1 MTRQA
6 LAGHPTLKPLSLNFP
21 REGGR
26 GFKIATARVDCAV
39 FRFCEI
45 GDFLIEKSSLLT
57 FVAREIGDFPVGI
70 SDARHRFTCAHIA
83 TRESVICHS

>member
-1 MTRQA
+1 MVLGLKSLYTRVESRLRRRSDVRWDVNKVHTLQSREIVTRQA

-39 FRFCEI
+39 FPI
-45 GDFLIEKSSLLT
+45 L
-57 FVAREIGDFPVGI
+57 
-70 SDARHRFTCAHIA
+70 
-83 TRESVICHS
+83 